1 MESDVAKG
9 LGLSKVRFVTS
20 SGHAW
25 LYKSVIMGTHIEHRW
40 HTAEM
45 ATVIVSII

>member
-9 LGLSKVRFVTS
+9 LGLSRVRFVTS

-25 LYKSVIMGTHIEHRW
+25 LYMGTHMEHRW
-40 HTAEM
+40 HTAEV
-45 ATVIVSII
+45 ATVTVSNI